1 MTTAVADYC
10 VTSDTE
16 HEWESVGTTERID
29 ITTNGVLYECLKC
42 GKTEFQYYAIEDT
55 ELEDY

>member
-1 MTTAVADYC
+1 MAVADYC
-10 VTSDTE
+10 VTLDAE
-16 HEWESVGTTERID
+16 HEWESVGSTERID
-29 ITTNGVLYECLKC
+29 ITTIGVLYECLKC